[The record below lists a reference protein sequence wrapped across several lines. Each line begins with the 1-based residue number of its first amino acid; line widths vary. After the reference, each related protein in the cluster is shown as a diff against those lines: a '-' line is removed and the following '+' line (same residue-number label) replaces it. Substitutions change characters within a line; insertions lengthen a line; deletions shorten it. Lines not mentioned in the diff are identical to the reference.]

1 MDYLEWESL
10 KVGDR
15 VKHFIHGKGTIIT
28 DVGVGYVVHFDNGN
42 KARISDGSLKKSK
55 WNSSF
60 KAVWEEINYGVTKV
74 YTE

>member
-55 WNSSF
+55 
-60 KAVWEEINYGVTKV
+60 
-74 YTE
+74 